1 MDLLNVVQVYIN
13 PLFLSLVLLFS
24 LLIWLKPA
32 KKKNL
37 NLPPSPPK
45 LPIIGNIHQL
55 GMLPH
60 RSLRDLSRNYGSLL
74 LLQLGYNPTVLI
86 SSPELVKEIVKNH
99 DIIFSNR
106 PRTTAVDMLFYNCGD
121 MVFAPYG
128 EFWRQVKKISVLEL
142 FSHRRVNSF
151 QFVREEEVDLLISEI
166 RGACLKGESINLS
179 EMLMSVSSNIAS
191 RCILSHKSEEEDGC
205 SKFGQLGKRLLVLF
219 TGFCIGDMFPYLR
232 WVDVLTGYIPSMKA
246 LSAEFDAF
254 VDHVIEEHRTLEVD
268 GQVSNKKDF
277 VSIIMQLQ
285 KDGMYEM
292 DLTRDN
298 IKAILLDMFVAGS
311 DTTTATIEWM
321 MAELLKH
328 PNVMKR
334 VQQEVRTVV
343 GNKSKVV
350 IEDINKM
357 DYLKCVVK
365 ETLRLHPAAPLLAP
379 RRTSASVK
387 LGGYD
392 IPSDTTIII
401 NGWAIHRDPKWW
413 ENPEGFIPERFED
426 SSNIDFQGQDFHFI
440 PFGFGRRACPG
451 MPFGV
456 VTTEYVVANL
466 LYWFDWKLPAGEIP
480 EHLDMTELYGVT
492 CHKKISLRVIP
503 LLKNE
508 VKFKSFKSKVDNVVP
523 YNNKIK

>member
-1 MDLLNVVQVYIN
+1 MAAAKRKRSRQRTKEEETKTIYLLTNVQQGSN
-13 PLFLSLVLLFS
+13 LLYTTCHQAACTVTAA
-24 LLIWLKPA
+24 WLA
-32 KKKNL
+32 NF
-37 NLPPSPPK
+37 
-45 LPIIGNIHQL
+45 NI
-55 GMLPH
+55 
-60 RSLRDLSRNYGSLL
+60 
-74 LLQLGYNPTVLI
+74 
-86 SSPELVKEIVKNH
+86 
-99 DIIFSNR
+99 
-106 PRTTAVDMLFYNCGD
+106 DMLLYNCGD
-121 MVFAPYG
+121 MAFAPYG
-128 EFWRQVKKISVLEL
+128 EFWRQVKKIS
-142 FSHRRVNSF
+142 S
-151 QFVREEEVDLLISEI
+151 VREEEVELLISKV

-179 EMLMSVSSNIAS
+179 EMLTSVSSNIAS

-232 WVDVLTGYIPSMKA
+232 WMDVLTGHIPSMKA
-246 LSAEFDAF
+246 LSTEFDAF
-254 VDHVIEEHRTLEVD
+254 LDHVIEEHRALEVD

-298 IKAILLDMFVAGS
+298 IKAILLDMFVARS

-357 DYLKCVVK
+357 DYLKSVVK
-365 ETLRLHPAAPLLAP
+365 ETLRLHPAAPLLGP

-426 SSNIDFQGQDFHFI
+426 SSNTDFQGQDFHFI
-440 PFGFGRRACPG
+440 PFGFRRRACPG
-451 MPFGV
+451 MQFGV

-480 EHLDMTELYGVT
+480 ENLDMAELYGLT
-492 CHKKISLRVIP
+492 CHKKTPLRVIP
-503 LLKNE
+503 YFSL
-508 VKFKSFKSKVDNVVP
+508 
-523 YNNKIK
+523 